1 LISPQ
6 LNVHE
11 LLLPWD
17 AEQGTVYSI
26 VQQWKCNYFI
36 MQCSPK
42 RAQLLYISATVPHA
56 RNGTS

>member
-1 LISPQ
+1 MMVNPGLAQVNYLISPQ

-26 VQQWKCNYFI
+26 VQQ
-36 MQCSPK
+36 
-42 RAQLLYISATVPHA
+42 
-56 RNGTS
+56 